1 MEHSVYFKAEFCSQT
16 SEKIQNPKITQF
28 EADQKS
34 LNIKTI
40 KFSKA
45 IPIIR

>member
-28 EADQKS
+28 EANQKF
-34 LNIKTI
+34 LNIKAI
-40 KFSKA
+40 SLSKA
-45 IPIIR
+45 IPIFR